1 MSAELVLDRG
11 LVPVPHRSPTW
22 MTTTSLL
29 ARRNV
34 LKTLRSPAFVS
45 FSLLQPVVWLV
56 LFSQTFSG
64 LSDSPQFQRLGYPSY
79 LTFVAPAM
87 MVLSVLFTALQ
98 SGLSVVTDLD
108 TGMLDKLRTDPIAR
122 SSILVGRLIAD
133 AGLMAAQATVVL
145 VLAVSMGATVAGG
158 WAGAATMTVGVVL
171 FGVAWAALSD
181 FVALHTADS
190 ELTMVIGLF
199 LTLPVLFLTS
209 AFFPRPELP
218 GWLRAVSRAN
228 PAAYVIE
235 AGRNVMNF
243 GNDRAALARTGGIL
257 AATLVVT
264 LAAATARTAT
274 SPAEP
279 SDAEITIQGFAKAFS
294 PSSLWTTSTSIGVPR
309 RFALL
314 PGCVSAGR
322 GRRSEAAVHRWRGG
336 LGFLAWGTPFRDHW
350 LPGATPNRRRSDVVS
365 RGPLPGR
372 RWSGVCHLQGGE
384 RPCRADADAGEPDP
398 LFGHSCVHRG
408 GVRPV

>member
-22 MTTTSLL
+22 KTTTSLL

-133 AGLMAAQATVVL
+133 AALMAAQATVVL

-190 ELTMVIGLF
+190 ELTMVVGLF

-228 PAAYVIE
+228 PAAYLIE

-243 GNDRAALARTGGIL
+243 GNDWAALARTGGIL
-257 AATLVVT
+257 AATLALT
-264 LAAATARTAT
+264 LAAATA
-274 SPAEP
+274 
-279 SDAEITIQGFAKAFS
+279 AFRHV
-294 PSSLWTTSTSIGVPR
+294 TR
-309 RFALL
+309 
-314 PGCVSAGR
+314 
-322 GRRSEAAVHRWRGG
+322 
-336 LGFLAWGTPFRDHW
+336 
-350 LPGATPNRRRSDVVS
+350 
-365 RGPLPGR
+365 
-372 RWSGVCHLQGGE
+372 
-384 RPCRADADAGEPDP
+384 
-398 LFGHSCVHRG
+398 
-408 GVRPV
+408 

>member
-1 MSAELVLDRG
+1 MNAQLVLDRAR
-11 LVPVPHRSPTW
+11 LPLPHRSPTW
-22 MTTTSLL
+22 TTTTSLL

-56 LFSQTFSG
+56 LFSQTFTG
-64 LSDSPQFQRLGYPSY
+64 LSESPQFQRLGYPSY

-108 TGMLDKLRTDPIAR
+108 TGTLDRLRTDPIAR

-133 AGLMAAQATVVL
+133 AALMAAQATVVL
-145 VLAVSMGATVAGG
+145 ILALGMGATVAGG
-158 WAGAATMTVGVVL
+158 WAGVTVLVIGVVL

-218 GWLRAVSRAN
+218 GWLRTVSRGN

-235 AGRNVMNF
+235 AGRTIMNF
-243 GNDRAALARTGGIL
+243 GNDWAAIARAGGIV

-264 LAAATARTAT
+264 LAAATA
-274 SPAEP
+274 
-279 SDAEITIQGFAKAFS
+279 GFRHV
-294 PSSLWTTSTSIGVPR
+294 TR
-309 RFALL
+309 
-314 PGCVSAGR
+314 
-322 GRRSEAAVHRWRGG
+322 
-336 LGFLAWGTPFRDHW
+336 
-350 LPGATPNRRRSDVVS
+350 
-365 RGPLPGR
+365 
-372 RWSGVCHLQGGE
+372 
-384 RPCRADADAGEPDP
+384 
-398 LFGHSCVHRG
+398 
-408 GVRPV
+408 

>member
-1 MSAELVLDRG
+1 MNADLVLDRG
-11 LVPVPHRSPTW
+11 VVPVPQRSPTW
-22 MTTTSLL
+22 TPTTSLL

-133 AGLMAAQATVVL
+133 AALMAAQATLVL
-145 VLAVSMGATVAGG
+145 VLAVAMGATVAGG
-158 WAGAATMTVGVVL
+158 WAGATVMTVGVVL

-209 AFFPRPELP
+209 AFFPLP
-218 GWLRAVSRAN
+218 
-228 PAAYVIE
+228 
-235 AGRNVMNF
+235 
-243 GNDRAALARTGGIL
+243 RAAGLASGR
-257 AATLVVT
+257 
-264 LAAATARTAT
+264 
-274 SPAEP
+274 EP
-279 SDAEITIQGFAKAFS
+279 GK
-294 PSSLWTTSTSIGVPR
+294 PR
-309 RFALL
+309 RLRDRGWPQRHDL
-314 PGCVSAGR
+314 RERLGRPRPYRRHPRRDPGRHA
-322 GRRSEAAVHRWRGG
+322 
-336 LGFLAWGTPFRDHW
+336 
-350 LPGATPNRRRSDVVS
+350 RRRHRRVPP
-365 RGPLPGR
+365 RHPLSP
-372 RWSGVCHLQGGE
+372 
-384 RPCRADADAGEPDP
+384 
-398 LFGHSCVHRG
+398 
-408 GVRPV
+408 